1 MTTSSLP
8 GSGSFSIDGQPPT
21 IVQLPVSSGFVSEPG
36 LILFYSGEID
46 PTTRHWIEGMSVFTS
61 GEDASFPTLTIQSLI
76 ITNGTI
82 PASNISIASG
92 SRPTVSRTSSTATNL
107 LSTLSSTSQITTT
120 DPGSPSTPIMTV
132 SSRSIPHTVVP
143 IIAGTLASALF
154 VLCLVFAWAYRRHA
168 KNPTSIT
175 RGPQLPH
182 IEPFGSDSTT
192 VLQDSARYRR
202 STASGIKEV
211 RRLLTHATDNT
222 YEPQLGMIPPAKL
235 SSAPSIMPSLNN
247 THNIETDISQ
257 SYNTPGPSQPRRVIT
272 RVQEEDSGL
281 RLGSTID
288 EEVVLVP
295 PRYTVS

>member
-46 PTTRHWIEGMSVFTS
+46 PTARHWIEGMSVFTS

-92 SRPTVSRTSSTATNL
+92 SRPTVSTTSSSATNL
-107 LSTLSSTSQITTT
+107 PSTLSSTRQITTT
-120 DPGSPSTPIMTV
+120 TNPGSLSTPTVTV

-168 KNPTSIT
+168 KSPTSIT
-175 RGPQLPH
+175 RGPQLPP
-182 IEPFGSDSTT
+182 IEPSGPDSTT

-235 SSAPSIMPSLNN
+235 SSAPSIMTSLNN
-247 THNIETDISQ
+247 THNI
-257 SYNTPGPSQPRRVIT
+257 
-272 RVQEEDSGL
+272 
-281 RLGSTID
+281 
-288 EEVVLVP
+288 
-295 PRYTVS
+295 